1 VVDSDLR
8 LDLTQEGS
16 DGLLGRE
23 EQPELA
29 LAEPDPDSHALD
41 VAPEPAKMAAPIS
54 ARRFIYPTLLA
65 YTLATL
71 AINLKSARQTKE
83 TDLASLTAQA
93 TTLQRLLAA
102 PALDSALVD
111 RDLKAV
117 GLPVLQPSI
126 RPSNSHVRPFHGGSI
141 WLIF

>member
-1 VVDSDLR
+1 
-8 LDLTQEGS
+8 
-16 DGLLGRE
+16 
-23 EQPELA
+23 
-29 LAEPDPDSHALD
+29 
-41 VAPEPAKMAAPIS
+41 MAAPIS

-93 TTLQRLLAA
+93 TTLQRLLATS
-102 PALDSALVD
+102 ALDSAQVD

-117 GLPVLQPSI
+117 GLPASQPSTGTL
-126 RPSNSHVRPFHGGSI
+126 NSDVRPFRNDSTGLMVWYRRKRVNERSHLSSLRPADGISSS
-141 WLIF
+141 LRPSPTSPTAHS